1 MFRKKIA
8 ARREGEAEDV
18 PIDFSWLFYIGMNKL
33 GFHYRECGWLY
44 FGQWSDLFET
54 YKRQYNFEKKG
65 MLYKLSQEVK
75 EEPISSLD
83 VL

>member
-8 ARREGEAEDV
+8 ARREDAGEDV
-18 PIDFSWLFYIGMNKL
+18 PINFSWLTYIGMNKL
-33 GFHYRECGWLY
+33 GFTYRECGWLY
-44 FGQWSDLFET
+44 FGQWCDLFEI
-54 YKRQYNFEKKG
+54 YKRQYNFEKKR
-65 MLYKLSQEVK
+65 LIYDVQEP